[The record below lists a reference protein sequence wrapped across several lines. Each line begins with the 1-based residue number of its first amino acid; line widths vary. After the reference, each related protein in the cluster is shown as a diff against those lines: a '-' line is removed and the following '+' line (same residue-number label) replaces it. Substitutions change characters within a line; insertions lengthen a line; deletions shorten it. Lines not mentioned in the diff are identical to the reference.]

1 MEILLLNREVSLLVF
16 ASFVIKAILKSFI
29 LSLANKCEFA

>member
-1 MEILLLNREVSLLVF
+1 MIYYLDQYSQTRVF

-29 LSLANKCEFA
+29 LPLANKYEFA

>member
-1 MEILLLNREVSLLVF
+1 MEISSLNREFALLVF

-29 LSLANKCEFA
+29 LPLANKYGFA